1 MNNWK
6 IAFWISTSL
15 FFITVVVAAYV
26 LIDQSVTIMYMGD
39 GYEATENDLKTL
51 TLIINDTD
59 LSKKQIMKSLDDHRL
74 NEFMDFRSDTIGLE
88 RIQLIFKNGQLE
100 RIENQW

>member
-1 MNNWK
+1 MNKWK

-59 LSKKQIMKSLDDHRL
+59 LSKKQIVKSLDDHRL

>member
-1 MNNWK
+1 MENC
-6 IAFWISTSL
+6 ILDIDIL

-59 LSKKQIMKSLDDHRL
+59 LSKKQIVKSLDDHRL